1 MIPQRYIASW
11 KAIAPWPNDAQVEQ
25 DLVIARVLVEMFS
38 DDLIKASLA
47 FRGGTA
53 LQKLYITTQVR
64 YSEDIDL
71 VQINSEPINPILKRI
86 REKLSF
92 LGTKRIVKQHIHN
105 NTIIY
110 RFDTEIQ
117 PVITMR
123 LKIEINTR
131 EHFNVLGL
139 KEIPYKVE
147 NDWFSGSCNLTGYE
161 LEELLGTKLRALYQ
175 RSKGRD
181 LFDLYWA
188 LKNGGVDT
196 QKVLSCYNRYMEY
209 SVGKGAP
216 TQKQF
221 LVNMEE
227 KMADKDFTND
237 IYSILK
243 PSVEYDNQKA
253 WEIVRTEL
261 IEKI

>member
-1 MIPQRYIASW
+1 MIPIRYIEEW
-11 KAIAPWPNDAQVEQ
+11 KENAPWPSYAQIEQ
-25 DLVIARVLVEMFS
+25 DMIIARALIEMFS
-38 DDLIKASLA
+38 DDLLKKSLA

-53 LQKLYITTQVR
+53 LHKLYLQPQVR

-86 REKLSF
+86 RERLSF
-92 LGTKRIVKQHIHN
+92 LGTKRTVKQHIHN

-110 RFDTEIQ
+110 RFETEAQ
-117 PVITMR
+117 PIVSMR

-131 EHFNVLGL
+131 EHFNILGL
-139 KEIPYKVE
+139 KEIPFEMKNY
-147 NDWFSGSCNLTGYE
+147 WFSGECNLTGYE

-175 RSKGRD
+175 RRKGRD

-188 LKNGGVDT
+188 IVHRNVDAE
-196 QKVLSCYNRYMEY
+196 KVVQCYKKYMEF
-209 SVGKGAP
+209 SVDKPP

-227 KMADKDFTND
+227 KIAMKEFTDD
-237 IYSILK
+237 IYLILK
-243 PSVEYDNQKA
+243 KGIQYDDKEA
-253 WEIVRTEL
+253 WELVRREL
-261 IEKI
+261 VERI